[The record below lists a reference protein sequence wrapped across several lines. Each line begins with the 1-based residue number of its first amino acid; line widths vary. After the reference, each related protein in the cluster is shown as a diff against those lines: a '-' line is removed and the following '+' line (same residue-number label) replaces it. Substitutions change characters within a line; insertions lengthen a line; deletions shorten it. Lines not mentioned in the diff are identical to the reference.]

1 MNNRESFKEMVK
13 MLKAERE
20 RLNEIAGLLN
30 GKTTV
35 GGDLIYS
42 YAAKVNVDAAYKKI
56 SDAIEILACEY
67 IQTADPDFHGR
78 LSSEPDIEVYFDEGF
93 GTEHINIYAD
103 DIHGNRISTQC

>member
-20 RLNEIAGLLN
+20 HLNEIAGLLN

-93 GTEHINIYAD
+93 GTEHINIYAN
-103 DIHGNRISTQC
+103 DIYGNRISTQC

>member
-42 YAAKVNVDAAYKKI
+42 YAAKVNVEAAYKKI

-67 IQTADPDFHGR
+67 IQTADPDFYGR